1 MRINM
6 ALFAIADTH
15 LSFGTNKPMDTFE
28 GWNNYTEKL
37 EKNWNKLVSDK
48 DTVVIAG
55 DISWAMNFDELIA
68 DFQFIDNLNG
78 NKIIIKGNHDYW
90 WNTMSKMNAFIEENN
105 FNSIKILHNNSVTY
119 NNISICGSRGWLFES
134 EEDHDE
140 KILNREVFRLKASLD
155 SAECEEK
162 IVFLHY
168 PPLTTTTACEE
179 IITLL
184 NEYGI
189 SKCCFG
195 HLHGDAAK
203 YAIDGNRENID
214 FKLISCDR
222 LNFTPYLILK

>member
-1 MRINM
+1 M

-37 EKNWNKLVSDK
+37 EKNWNKIVSEN

-55 DISWAMNFDELIA
+55 DISWAMNFDELKA
-68 DFQFIDNLNG
+68 DFQFINALNG

-90 WNTMSKMNAFIEENN
+90 WNTMSKMNAFIEDNH
-105 FNSIKILHNNSVTY
+105 FDTIRILHNNSVKY

-140 KILNREVFRLKASLD
+140 KILNREVSRLRASLEHAKCD
-155 SAECEEK
+155 EK

-168 PPLTTTTACEE
+168 PPLTTNTECNE
-179 IITLL
+179 IISLL

-189 SKCCFG
+189 KKCYYG

-203 YAIDGNRENID
+203 YAVDGNRENID
-214 FKLISCDR
+214 FKLISFDR